1 MLGPG
6 RRLPDGGP
14 LGGRDLCPGGGVGLF
29 SLKVSVLKSSSA
41 VGSALADA
49 MISGERSGLA
59 VGSRKGLRETGR
71 GGGSSKGDRG
81 EGTVG
86 DAARL
91 RKGLLEERLRVRPR
105 AGDRPDSPV
114 KAGMQFVS
122 YFCSGCCI

>member
-1 MLGPG
+1 M
-6 RRLPDGGP
+6 RQ
-14 LGGRDLCPGGGVGLF
+14 
-29 SLKVSVLKSSSA
+29 SIHTKSSSA